1 MRKDTTI
8 ALRTMPVMTLLCSIG
23 FLHFPFTHAEQNN
36 IFQFQDNDLSSEM
49 PIHEEE
55 TIQRSFQFDAT
66 KGTKFLE
73 VENING
79 TIEVQGS
86 QSDRVQI
93 SVQRSVFAES
103 KELMEDAKRDVKLDI
118 AQEENAV
125 RAVVNDPS
133 PRACWCSYRSGGDGD
148 GYFVKTDFRV
158 EVPREINLRL
168 KGVNAKRI
176 LVRNVSG
183 SYSIYNGSGRI
194 EMLGVAGSGTARTM
208 CGDVKAVFRENPA
221 ANSFFGSMSGT
232 IDLYFP
238 RNLSADFRF
247 RTSQGGFY
255 SDFPVVELPK
265 AGPVKEHDGEKT
277 VVRFDAYAG
286 VRVGSGGFEIKVS
299 NPNGKVHIRQRDEK
313 EEIEEND

>member
-1 MRKDTTI
+1 MRTATTI
-8 ALRTMPVMTLLCSIG
+8 ALRTIPVMALLCSIG
-23 FLHFPFTHAEQNN
+23 FLHFPATHAEQNN

-55 TIQRSFQFDAT
+55 TIQRSFQFDAA
-66 KGTKFLE
+66 KGTELLE
-73 VENING
+73 VENVNG

-86 QSDRVQI
+86 QSHQVQI
-93 SVQRSVFAES
+93 SVNRTTFAES
-103 KELMEDAKRDVKLDI
+103 KELMDEAKRNVKLDF
-118 AQEENAV
+118 AQQENAV
-125 RAVVNDPS
+125 RAVVSDPS
-133 PRACWCSYRSGGDGD
+133 LRSCWCGYRNGGDGD

-183 SYSIYNGSGRI
+183 NYSIYDGSGRI

-208 CGDVKAVFRENPA
+208 CGDVKASFRENPA
-221 ANSFFGSMSGT
+221 ANSFFASMNGT

-238 RNLSADFRF
+238 QNLSADFRF

-265 AGPVKEHDGEKT
+265 AGPVKERDGEKT
-277 VVRFDAYAG
+277 IVHFDAYAG
-286 VRVGSGGFEIKVS
+286 VRVGSGGFEIRVS
-299 NPNGKVHIRQRDEK
+299 DPNGKVHIRQRDEK
-313 EEIEEND
+313 EELDND